1 MNLEDIKKLA
11 SLARLHMT
19 EGEMSEIAKD
29 FDSILAYVGQ
39 VQEIS
44 KDSKSKEYT
53 EDTYMVKNIC
63 RDDIVTNNSGEYT
76 EKILANSPANQDGY
90 LKVKKIL

>member
-19 EGEMSEIAKD
+19 EEEMSEIAKD
-29 FDSILAYVGQ
+29 FNAILAYVGQ

-44 KDSKSKEYT
+44 KDNGNKASMDSNYF
-53 EDTYMVKNIC
+53 VKNIT
-63 RDDIVTNNSGEYT
+63 RDDIATNQPGENT
-76 EKILANSPANQDGY
+76 EKIIANFPDTQDGY